1 MIIKTLKWVGGVD
14 GYLEIIDQ
22 RKLPGEYKTLRCS
35 NVKQLY
41 DAIKTLAVRG
51 APAIGVAGAYGAVL
65 ALQKNIYR
73 RARGDLRDKYKINSA
88 NSAASAVKVLK
99 RDSEYLASSRPTAVN
114 LRWAIERVVKCAEN
128 RGTGNQGIR
137 KSGTIYGLRKVVLKE
152 ANVICR
158 EDVEM
163 CRKIGVNGARFVT
176 RASSPWKHGQDGR
189 ATVSILTHCNAGA
202 LATAGQGTALSVLYE
217 AKKRGKKFRVFVDE
231 TRPLLQ
237 GARLTAWE
245 LKRAKIDTTVIC
257 DNMAAALMRAGKIDM
272 VITGADR
279 IASNG
284 DAANKTGTYGLS
296 VLAKAHH
303 IPFYIAAP
311 SSTFDL
317 KTKTGKDIPI
327 EQRSADEVRL
337 WHGLPARGNTASP
350 QDALRRMAV
359 LQIVPDGV
367 NIYNPAFDV
376 TPAEN
381 ITAIITERGVI
392 EKPNAHKIAKHL
404 A

>member
-14 GYLEIIDQ
+14 GHLEIIDQ
-22 RKLPGEYKTLRCS
+22 RILPGEYKIVRCTS
-35 NVKQLY
+35 VKRLY

-65 ALQKNIYR
+65 SLQSVSVN
-73 RARGDLRDKYKINSA
+73 
-88 NSAASAVKVLK
+88 ASLKQSLAVLK
-99 RDSEYLASSRPTAVN
+99 RDCEYLASSRPTAVN
-114 LRWAIERVVKCAEN
+114 LRWAIERTVKCAKN
-128 RGTGNQGIR
+128 SAALRLRSGQA
-137 KSGTIYGLRKVVLKE
+137 GTIYELRKAVLKE

-163 CRKIGVNGARFVT
+163 CRKIGVNGARFIKNGMGV
-176 RASSPWKHGQDGR
+176 
-189 ATVSILTHCNAGA
+189 LTHCNAGA

-217 AKKRGKKFRVFVDE
+217 AKKQGKKFRVFADE

-257 DNMAAALMRAGKIDM
+257 DNMAAALMRAGKINM

-279 IASNG
+279 IAANG

-327 EQRSADEVRL
+327 EQRSADEIRFC
-337 WHGLPARGNTASP
+337 G
-350 QDALRRMAV
+350 DK
-359 LQIVPDGV
+359 QIAPNGV
-367 NIYNPAFDV
+367 DIYNPAFDV
-376 TPAEN
+376 TPAQN

-392 EKPNAHKIAKHL
+392 KAPNASRIAKHL
-404 A
+404 ENSV

>member
-14 GYLEIIDQ
+14 GHLEIIDQ
-22 RKLPGEYKTLRCS
+22 RKLPGEYKIARCTS
-35 NVKQLY
+35 VKQLY

-65 ALQKNIYR
+65 SLQSV
-73 RARGDLRDKYKINSA
+73 SA
-88 NSAASAVKVLK
+88 NASMKQSLAVLK
-99 RDSEYLASSRPTAVN
+99 RDCEYLASSRPTAVN
-114 LRWAIERVVKCAEN
+114 LRWALERTVKCAKN
-128 RGTGNQGIR
+128 SAAGTL
-137 KSGTIYGLRKVVLKE
+137 YELRKVVLKE
-152 ANVICR
+152 ANDICR
-158 EDVEM
+158 EDIEM
-163 CRKIGVNGARFVT
+163 CRKIGANGMRFIKNGMGV
-176 RASSPWKHGQDGR
+176 
-189 ATVSILTHCNAGA
+189 LTHCNAGA

-257 DNMAAALMRAGKIDM
+257 DNMAAALMKAGKIDM

-279 IASNG
+279 IAANG

-296 VLAKAHH
+296 VLAKAHG

-327 EQRSADEVRL
+327 EQRSADEIQFY
-337 WHGLPARGNTASP
+337 N
-350 QDALRRMAV
+350 DK
-359 LQIVPDGV
+359 QIAPNGV
-367 NIYNPAFDV
+367 DIYNPAFDV

-392 EKPNAHKIAKHL
+392 VKPNKQRVNRLMSK
-404 A
+404 